1 MPTINIRWLVFLCE
15 KINESEKIEMVYT
28 EEMKKQIN
36 SVGFQVIEFKR
47 LIKRFIQ
54 AVESLAEAIR
64 KMIEQI
70 KNAFG
75 SLLNFNDAM
84 QKLSPKQR
92 YKFCR
97 KLGIKNYQCFF
108 QRKQIYR
115 ARSCC

>member
-1 MPTINIRWLVFLCE
+1 
-15 KINESEKIEMVYT
+15 MVYT
-28 EEMKKQIN
+28 EEMKKKIN
-36 SVGFQVIEFKR
+36 SAGFQVVEV
-47 LIKRFIQ
+47 KRFIKHFMQ
-54 AVESLAEAIR
+54 AVESLSDAIR

-75 SLLNFNDAM
+75 SLLDFNDAM
-84 QKLSPKQR
+84 QKFPPKQR

-97 KLGIKNYQCFF
+97 KLGVENYQCFF

>member
-1 MPTINIRWLVFLCE
+1 MI
-15 KINESEKIEMVYT
+15 YT
-28 EEMKKQIN
+28 EKMKKEIN
-36 SVGFQVIEFKR
+36 ARGFQVIEVKYF
-47 LIKRFIQ
+47 IKRFMK
-54 AVESLAEAIR
+54 AKESLAETIQ

-70 KNAFG
+70 KNVFG
-75 SLLNFNDAM
+75 KLLDFNDAM
-84 QKLSPKQR
+84 QKLPPKQR

>member
-1 MPTINIRWLVFLCE
+1 MI
-15 KINESEKIEMVYT
+15 YT
-28 EEMKKQIN
+28 EEMKREIN
-36 SVGFQVIEFKR
+36 VMGFQVIEVKYF
-47 LIKRFIQ
+47 IKRFMR
-54 AVESLAEAIR
+54 AVKSLAEAMQ

-75 SLLNFNDAM
+75 SLLDFNETM
-84 QKLSPKQR
+84 QKLPPKQR

-97 KLGIKNYQCFF
+97 KLGVENYHCFF

>member
-1 MPTINIRWLVFLCE
+1 MR
-15 KINESEKIEMVYT
+15 KINEGKKIEMIYT

-36 SVGFQVIEFKR
+36 SAGFQVIE
-47 LIKRFIQ
+47 IKRFIKRFMQ
-54 AVESLAEAIR
+54 AVGSLADVIR

-75 SLLNFNDAM
+75 SLLDFNDAM
-84 QKLSPKQR
+84 QKFPSKQR

-115 ARSCC
+115 ARSSC

>member
-1 MPTINIRWLVFLCE
+1 MI
-15 KINESEKIEMVYT
+15 YT

-36 SVGFQVIEFKR
+36 SAGLQVIEVKR
-47 LIKRFIQ
+47 LLKRFIQ

-75 SLLNFNDAM
+75 SLLDFNDTV
-84 QKLSPKQR
+84 QKLPPKQR

-115 ARSCC
+115 ARSCR